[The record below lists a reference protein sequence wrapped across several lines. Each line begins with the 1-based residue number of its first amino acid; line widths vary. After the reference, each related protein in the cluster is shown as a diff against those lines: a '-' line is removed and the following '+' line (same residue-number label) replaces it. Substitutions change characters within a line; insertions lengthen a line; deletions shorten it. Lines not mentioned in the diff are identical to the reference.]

1 MQAKHVTIHSYWLMF
16 VATVI
21 TVGIV
26 TSSQLV
32 TNRIG
37 LLLDRQA
44 SELLAADLVLLSGR
58 EIDTKY
64 QAVAREHG
72 LKVSQSVSLRT
83 APRSLRS
90 SIAMSSSRS
99 ILRDGRAPSD
109 RIYSNFRS
117 GPPSM
122 QYISIC

>member
-1 MQAKHVTIHSYWLMF
+1 MKLKHASIHSYWLMF

-21 TVGIV
+21 TVSIV

-58 EIDTKY
+58 EIGEKY
-64 QAVAREHG
+64 QVVAREHG
-72 LKVSQSVSLRT
+72 LEISQSVSLRT
-83 APRSLRS
+83 AIFVDDEPHLV
-90 SIAMSSSRS
+90 
-99 ILRDGRAPSD
+99 LQ
-109 RIYSNFRS
+109 N
-117 GPPSM
+117 
-122 QYISIC
+122 